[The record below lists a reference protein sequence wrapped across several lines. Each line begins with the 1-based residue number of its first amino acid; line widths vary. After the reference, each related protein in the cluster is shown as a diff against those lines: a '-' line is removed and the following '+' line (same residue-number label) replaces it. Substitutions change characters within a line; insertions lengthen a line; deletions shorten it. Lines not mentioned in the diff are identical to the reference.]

1 MHQAVRA
8 GWRPLVAVVL
18 APISVAWADPAP
30 VTMTGIP
37 PQIIPSYAEVGAPTF
52 VTPSGG
58 GSFMGDTGTGSTG
71 SPSGSTDWTG
81 YTSGS
86 GSSAMDAMMATPYGA
101 LAASSATQAGVAP
114 EAMADLG
121 QLESGFRNVGTSN
134 GSSSATGPWQIT
146 TGTWADTIAE
156 YNLPYTASDI
166 TNPAAQA
173 TVASYIASDY
183 SQAVSQAI
191 GQPATVVQTYGAW
204 VFGPVPGGKIA
215 AADASQPLS
224 NFVSSTALANNNMT
238 GWTVG
243 QFTSTFSNKL
253 GSSASTIVQAS

>member
-1 MHQAVRA
+1 MRLFARGLGLLLAVSLAQAQT
-8 GWRPLVAVVL
+8 
-18 APISVAWADPAP
+18 AWADPAP
-30 VTMTGIP
+30 VIMTGVP
-37 PQIIPSYAEVGAPTF
+37 PQIIPTYAEVGAPTF

-58 GSFMGDTGTGSTG
+58 GSFMGDTSTGSTG
-71 SPSGSTDWTG
+71 SSSGSMDWTG
-81 YTSGS
+81 YTPG
-86 GSSAMDAMMATPYGA
+86 GSSAMDAMMATSYGA
-101 LAASSATQAGVAP
+101 LAASSASQAGVAP

-121 QLESGFRNVGTSN
+121 QLESGFRNIGTSN

-146 TGTWADTIAE
+146 TGTWADTVAK

-173 TVASYIASDY
+173 TVASYIARDY
-183 SQAVSQAI
+183 SGAVSQAT

-224 NFVSSTALANNNMT
+224 NFVSSTALSNNNMT

-253 GSSASTIVQAS
+253 GSSASTIVQSS